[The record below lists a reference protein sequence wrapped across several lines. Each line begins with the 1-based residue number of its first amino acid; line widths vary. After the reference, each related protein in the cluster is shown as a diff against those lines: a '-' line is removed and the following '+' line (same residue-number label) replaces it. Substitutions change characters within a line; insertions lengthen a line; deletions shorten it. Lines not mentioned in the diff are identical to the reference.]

1 MFDRLGSDDDDDDSE
16 DEDDINGDDDE
27 YDDIVLH
34 ARSAWI
40 QAPLRKLTSECHIY
54 QIPIFY

>member
-1 MFDRLGSDDDDDDSE
+1 MFDRLDDDDSE

>member
-34 ARSAWI
+34 ARSA
-40 QAPLRKLTSECHIY
+40 PLRKLTSECHIY

>member
-40 QAPLRKLTSECHIY
+40 HAPLRKLTSECHIY